1 MPIQQ
6 HAAEHNPPC
15 DSHRPD
21 SPLGLVKTSGSS
33 HGGGHPAAVK
43 MQASNSCINET
54 DKVIRSP
61 EGDLYRRVGNE
72 LGAKM
77 KQNDSA
83 LHEGIGTRQT
93 RGWLFTPVNK
103 PERFAKSERNM
114 KITKTKRKQKL

>member
-1 MPIQQ
+1 
-6 HAAEHNPPC
+6 
-15 DSHRPD
+15 
-21 SPLGLVKTSGSS
+21 
-33 HGGGHPAAVK
+33 
-43 MQASNSCINET
+43 MQASNPCINET

-93 RGWLFTPVNK
+93 RGWLFTAATK
-103 PERFAKSERNM
+103 PECFAKAKE
-114 KITKTKRKQKL
+114 L